1 MISKGPWAIVRRE
14 RFPTR
19 NQSQFESYP
28 MAESSAMDNPFDL
41 NGIVRRYE
49 NALLRYVTQLI
60 GSADD
65 EPEDV
70 VQETF
75 LKLHDQMRNQG
86 ADSVKHV
93 SSWLFRV
100 AHNLAMDRGRRRSRQ
115 AKLQKKLSQDPL
127 GQPLES
133 SRHHAPSQELSRR
146 EACDLAMSELQ
157 RLPEEQKN
165 VVLLKIIQGFTL
177 REISEV
183 TSLKMGTV
191 NYRLTQGLRELSRR
205 LKQAGAI

>member
-1 MISKGPWAIVRRE
+1 
-14 RFPTR
+14 
-19 NQSQFESYP
+19 
-28 MAESSAMDNPFDL
+28 
-41 NGIVRRYE
+41 
-49 NALLRYVTQLI
+49 VTQLI

-75 LKLHDQMRNQG
+75 LKLHDQMLNQG
-86 ADSVKHV
+86 SDSVKHV

-115 AKLQKKLSQDPL
+115 AKLQEKLSLDPL
-127 GQPLES
+127 SQPLES
-133 SRHHAPSQELSRR
+133 SRHHAPSQELGRR